1 MIKFH
6 LWKRRSKKKS
16 SPCVITSGMSSF
28 LARVVWMCVRLCSP
42 ALRTTLSCLCAPV
55 PLYCLEVITHRH
67 VHTCMFMC
75 ECVRFLSDNTIS
87 PSCCGESQ
95 DDQMTHIRHTH
106 KNATYMH
113 VFWSQ
118 VVHTTFVKTEE
129 PEYCFYFLFYLQFRG
144 FRYSLMFQ
152 HLGTRHYRPAGRKA
166 LTFSLYFYKKLRLTF
181 QVWNKNEDT
190 HKNFR
195 YQIFWFDF

>member
-55 PLYCLEVITHRH
+55 PLYCLQVITHRH

-106 KNATYMH
+106 TKML
-113 VFWSQ
+113 
-118 VVHTTFVKTEE
+118 HTCM
-129 PEYCFYFLFYLQFRG
+129 CFDLKLFTL
-144 FRYSLMFQ
+144 
-152 HLGTRHYRPAGRKA
+152 HL
-166 LTFSLYFYKKLRLTF
+166 SKLRNLNIVF
-181 QVWNKNEDT
+181 
-190 HKNFR
+190 NFSFTCSSEVLG
-195 YQIFWFDF
+195 IH

>member
-6 LWKRRSKKKS
+6 LWKSRSKKKS

-28 LARVVWMCVRLCSP
+28 LARVVWLCVRLCLP

-106 KNATYMH
+106 TKML
-113 VFWSQ
+113 
-118 VVHTTFVKTEE
+118 HTCM
-129 PEYCFYFLFYLQFRG
+129 CFDLKLFTLQL
-144 FRYSLMFQ
+144 S
-152 HLGTRHYRPAGRKA
+152 
-166 LTFSLYFYKKLRLTF
+166 KLRNLNIVFSFSFTCSSD
-181 QVWNKNEDT
+181 VLGI
-190 HKNFR
+190 H
-195 YQIFWFDF
+195 